1 MKSCKSHKSCIKEAL
16 IEAKTICDQKG
27 VKLTKLRETVLKLIW
42 KNHSYVKA
50 YDLLEDLKKI
60 DSSAKPPTIYR
71 SLEFLLENGFIH
83 KIQSLNAFVGC
94 SHPNEHNKCYFLIC
108 KECQN
113 IEECHSENINEFVQ
127 STSSN
132 NNFSPNQVTL
142 EISGVCQECIQ

>member
-16 IEAKTICDQKG
+16 IEAKTICNQRG

-50 YDLLEDLKKI
+50 YDLLDDLKKI

-132 NNFSPNQVTL
+132 NNFSANQVTL

>member
-1 MKSCKSHKSCIKEAL
+1 MKKCKSHKSCIKEAL
-16 IEAKTICDQKG
+16 IGAKIICDQRG

-50 YDLLEDLKKI
+50 YDLLDDLKKI
-60 DSSAKPPTIYR
+60 DNSAKPPTIYR
-71 SLEFLLENGFIH
+71 SLEFLMENGFIH

-94 SHPNEHNKCYFLIC
+94 SHPSEHNECYFLIC

-113 IEECHSENINEFVQ
+113 IEECHSENINKFVQ

-132 NNFSPNQVTL
+132 NNFSANQVTL
-142 EISGVCQECIQ
+142 EISGICQECIQ

>member
-16 IEAKTICDQKG
+16 IEAKTICDQRG

-42 KNHSYVKA
+42 KNHTYVKA
-50 YDLLEDLKKI
+50 YDLLEELKKI
-60 DSSAKPPTIYR
+60 DDSAKPPTVYR
-71 SLEFLLENGFIH
+71 SLDFLMENGFIH

-94 SHPNEHNKCYFLIC
+94 SHPSEHNECYFLIC

-113 IEECHSENINEFVQ
+113 IEECHSENINKFVQ

-132 NNFSPNQVTL
+132 NNFSANQVTL
-142 EISGVCQECIQ
+142 EISGICQECIR

>member
-1 MKSCKSHKSCIKEAL
+1 MKSCKSHNSCIKDAL
-16 IEAKTICDQKG
+16 IEAKTICEQKG

-71 SLEFLLENGFIH
+71 SLEFLMENGFIH

-94 SHPNEHNKCYFLIC
+94 SHPNEHNECYFLIC
-108 KECQN
+108 KKCQN

-127 STSSN
+127 STSNN
-132 NNFSPNQVTL
+132 NNFSANQVTL
-142 EISGVCQECIQ
+142 EISGICQECIQ

>member
-1 MKSCKSHKSCIKEAL
+1 MKSCKSHKSCIKDAL
-16 IEAKTICDQKG
+16 IEAKNICEQRG

-42 KNHSYVKA
+42 KNHNYVKA

-71 SLEFLLENGFIH
+71 SLEFLMENGFIH

-94 SHPNEHNKCYFLIC
+94 SHPNEHNECYFLIC

-127 STSSN
+127 FTSSN
-132 NNFSPNQVTL
+132 NNFSANKVTL
-142 EISGVCQECIQ
+142 EISGICQECIQ